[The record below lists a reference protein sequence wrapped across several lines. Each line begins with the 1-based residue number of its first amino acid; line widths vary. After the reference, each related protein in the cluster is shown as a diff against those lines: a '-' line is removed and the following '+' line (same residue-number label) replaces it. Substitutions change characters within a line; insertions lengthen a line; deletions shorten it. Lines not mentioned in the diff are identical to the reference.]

1 VTTLSDK
8 WAYTFAA
15 FAGAASWIAVS
26 QATGRREAWDHE
38 LYFILA
44 LPSLW
49 VFSAGLGFIAP
60 GWAWR
65 WGFVPFAAQAI
76 VMIVQQ
82 PGANLLPLGLILFA
96 VFGAIGAVPA
106 QVGGWIRR
114 WVERRSGGATTD

>member
-1 VTTLSDK
+1 MTTLSDK

-15 FAGAASWIAVS
+15 LAGAASWIAVS

-49 VFSAGLGFIAP
+49 VLSAGLGFIAP

-82 PGANLLPLGLILFA
+82 PGGNLLPLGLILFA
-96 VFGAIGAVPA
+96 VFGAIAAVPA